1 MVTTNIQVYLQTKH
15 DIIIEQELSLIQ
27 ATTVQ
32 QLQQLYLY
40 ADLSG

>member
-32 QLQQLYLY
+32 QLQQLYL
-40 ADLSG
+40 